1 MGCAQPVDEE
11 VDAEHGV
18 HRASG
23 AALTSATQVR
33 LAGYVGAGSAGAPGD
48 AGIPHVKVT
57 LTGSQSASTYTDL
70 NGNYQFLV
78 PAGSSNSV
86 SVSMPGATFTT
97 LDNFN
102 LNNVQGDQFVRYSC
116 VSGCTVPSPPLCE
129 TGASASGCLE
139 AVDFDTS
146 SPGSRLA
153 FYRDR
158 PLVSWNPDL
167 KHAIIVIHGHR
178 GDADDTFRAVK
189 AALGPR
195 RDTIVIAPY
204 LGGSSSPSTQWP
216 TGCTDCLS
224 FEDWASGGKDES
236 DVTDSFTQL
245 ERLAETLRSTYP
257 LESVT
262 FVGFSEGGQAVQ
274 RFAAM
279 SKGFPD
285 AATHAGLKVRFVV
298 ASPSSYVYLDSARLE
313 HDDDVC
319 PDEEGRCD
327 VRDSFRADDELCDGT
342 YNEYKHGLTRIPGH
356 LVTRLD
362 GLAKRGYRYLEN
374 DVTYLVN
381 TGDAC
386 AKPYTGTG
394 MGQVSRPADQCHEL
408 VQGPLGSSYR
418 MQRGLV
424 YFNYLKYISQKWGKS
439 MDSHRLYIVDGAQSG
454 CGHDSACMYGSQIG
468 RDVLLGNPVSP
479 AFDPATT
486 TTIGDYTG
494 ATTCKP

>member
-1 MGCAQPVDEE
+1 MDEE
-11 VDAEHGV
+11 VDAERDV
-18 HRASG
+18 HRASS
-23 AALTSATQVR
+23 AALTSATLVR
-33 LAGYVGAGSAGAPGD
+33 LAGYVGAGN
-48 AGIPHVKVT
+48 AGIPGVMVT

-78 PAGSSNSV
+78 PAGSSTSV
-86 SVSMPGATFTT
+86 NVSMPGATFTT

-102 LNNVQGDQFVRYSC
+102 LNNVQGDEFVRYSC
-116 VSGCTVPSPPLCE
+116 ASGCAVPSPPLCE
-129 TGASASGCLE
+129 TGTSASDCRE
-139 AVDFDTS
+139 ALAFDPS
-146 SPGSRLA
+146 RPGSRLA

-158 PLVSWNPDL
+158 PLVSWGPDL
-167 KHAIIVIHGHR
+167 KHAIIVLHGHG
-178 GDADDTFRAVK
+178 GDAGATFGAVK

-195 RDTIVIAPY
+195 KDTIVIAPY
-204 LGGSSSPSTQWP
+204 LGGSSSHSAQWP
-216 TGCTDCLS
+216 TGCTSCLS
-224 FEDWASGGKDES
+224 FEDWASGGKDAS
-236 DVTDSFTQL
+236 NVTDSFTQL
-245 ERLAETLRSTYP
+245 EWLAERLRSTYP

-279 SKGFPD
+279 SKGFPG
-285 AATHAGLKVRFVV
+285 AATHAGLQVRFVV

-313 HDDDVC
+313 RDDDLC

-327 VRDSFRADDELCDGT
+327 VRGNFSTDDIRCNGK
-342 YNEYKHGLTRIPGH
+342 YNEYKHGLTNLPAH
-356 LVTRLD
+356 LEARLS
-362 GLAKRGYRYLEN
+362 GLANTADRYLEN

-386 AKPYTGTG
+386 ADPYTDPDMDET
-394 MGQVSRPADQCHEL
+394 SPPADLCRDL
-408 VQGPLGSSYR
+408 VQGPRGSSYR

-424 YFNYLKYISQKWGKS
+424 YFNYLEYISQQWSKS
-439 MDSHRLYIVDGAQSG
+439 IDSHRLYIVDGAQSG

-486 TTIGDYTG
+486 NTIGDYTG
-494 ATTCKP
+494 AATCK